1 MARNSSGGVMDTRLI
16 MAGKRLYMLSAAFPS
31 MSARREQDVKRFFGS
46 FQATE
51 AAAIPSSLPPAA
63 QN

>member
-1 MARNSSGGVMDTRLI
+1 
-16 MAGKRLYMLSAAFPS
+16 
-31 MSARREQDVKRFFGS
+31 VKRFFGS